1 MMQKMYMALD
11 SFPLLAVPLF
21 ILSGEIMQKGSMANS
36 LLKLSRSLVGHIHG
50 GMAHI
55 SVLTALFYGALC
67 GSAPATVA
75 AVGGI
80 MIPAME
86 KEKYPLRYATA
97 VNTTAGCLGVLIPPS
112 VPLIIYGTQA
122 NISIS
127 DLFIA
132 GIMPGILVGVLLII
146 MCYVVCKIKVRHNSA
161 QGNFQGYNSW
171 FI

>member
-1 MMQKMYMALD
+1 MELPIIVSAISLVFFLIISVPIGVAMGLCVALGLLVGDLPPQLMMQKMYMALD

-86 KEKYPLRYATA
+86 KEKSLYNEHNKKDEEENDGNVFLETLNNFHDSSRGYP
-97 VNTTAGCLGVLIPPS
+97 
-112 VPLIIYGTQA
+112 
-122 NISIS
+122 
-127 DLFIA
+127 
-132 GIMPGILVGVLLII
+132 
-146 MCYVVCKIKVRHNSA
+146 KI
-161 QGNFQGYNSW
+161 
-171 FI
+171 